1 VKLAKIKTKQE
12 KRWDHHNEKIKKR
25 KNEEEKRRRVT
36 FVF

>member
-25 KNEEEKRRRVT
+25 KNKEEKRRRVT